1 MPEVRPPT
9 NQYTGVQDLRF
20 IQERIQEAFRA
31 LAKSFP
37 FLSGEM
43 TGPISITTNDVI
55 ISHGLKRI
63 PRGIITCRC
72 DGTVAA
78 VAPLIFRA
86 GDAKTVTVRQAAG
99 GTAANF
105 TLWIW

>member
-1 MPEVRPPT
+1 MPEVRAPS
-9 NQYTGVQDLRF
+9 NQFTGIQDLRF
-20 IQERIQEAFRA
+20 LQERVQEAFRA

-43 TGPISITTNDVI
+43 AGPISIATADVV

-63 PRGIITCRC
+63 PRGVIVCRC

-78 VAPLIFRA
+78 VAPIIFRA
-86 GDAKTVTVRQAAG
+86 GDAQTVTVRQGAG